1 MSVTQ
6 RWDIRSLT
14 FTIQDEIGSQETKGP
29 GVAQELYQVVGEQVV
44 SPHSVQHCRR
54 INTTS
59 LNAQTVLTH
68 CSSAEAGLTPTLL
81 LTAHSGHAL
90 GGLLKHTK
98 HITQRK
104 GFIESTVP
112 SKTGRALDCSAANTI
127 CKILIGP
134 N

>member
-104 GFIESTVP
+104 VLSNLQSRPKQAEPWTAVLQTLYAGF
-112 SKTGRALDCSAANTI
+112 
-127 CKILIGP
+127 
-134 N
+134 